1 MLCSLASSLNQSE
14 FRAIVGLF
22 RHGWLEEQCKEQGI
36 ATHVFPSGGVW
47 HSSWVKAC
55 ARLVRTEDVA
65 VMHSHEFDAI
75 VHGACVAALTR
86 VPLVA
91 TIHGKHYY
99 WQKWRRRMAY
109 RFISRIATVVTVS
122 NDLKTFVSRMTG
134 ISQERIQVIYNGVRP
149 LAKCRDEENKVLRQE
164 LQISEGTQV
173 VAVIGNLYPVKGHR
187 FLIDAMPTVLRQF
200 PNTALLFAG
209 RGELESE
216 LRKHVER
223 LGLSKNVHFLG
234 LRQDIPRLLGVI
246 DLLAMPSLSEG
257 LSMAILE
264 AMSVGKPVLATSVG
278 GNSELVVH
286 RQSGVLVP
294 PEDSN
299 ALAEGL
305 IQILSD
311 PVAAQQMGKAG
322 EQRVQQYFGLS
333 AMVRKYETLYRR
345 CVG

>member
-1 MLCSLASSLNQSE
+1 MLSSLAASLNQGE
-14 FRAIVGLF
+14 FRPIIGLF
-22 RHGWLEEQCKEQGI
+22 RPGWLEDQCKGQGI
-36 ATHVFPSGGVW
+36 QTHVFPEGGVW
-47 HSSWVKAC
+47 HSSWVRAC
-55 ARLVRTEDVA
+55 ARLVRAEGVA

-75 VHGACVAALTR
+75 VHGACVSALTG
-86 VPLVA
+86 VPLIA

-99 WQKWRRRMAY
+99 WQKWRRRVAY
-109 RFISRIATVVTVS
+109 RFISRIATMVAVS
-122 NDLKTFVSRMTG
+122 NDLKAFVSSTTG
-134 ISQERIQVIYNGVRP
+134 IAPARIEVVYNGVQP
-149 LAKCRDEENKVLRQE
+149 LPKWRHEEIQALRNE
-164 LQISEGTQV
+164 LQLSEGTQV

-187 FLIDAMPTVLRQF
+187 FLIDAMPTVLRRF
-200 PNTALLFAG
+200 PNTAFLFAG

-223 LGLSKNVHFLG
+223 LGLTKNVHFLG

-278 GNSELVVH
+278 GNPELVVH

-299 ALAEGL
+299 SLAEGL

-311 PVAAQQMGKAG
+311 PVAALQMGKAG
-322 EQRVQQYFGLS
+322 EQRVHQYFGLS
-333 AMVRKYETLYRR
+333 GMVRKYETLYRR